1 MIVANWKM
9 NGSKASIDGWINTV
23 SKSIKP
29 NPEVPC
35 VFCPPSLYIDFSRKL
50 IDSILEII
58 VEDLNKNNKVKISG
72 FGTFKIINKKS
83 REGRNPKSKELFLIK
98 PRKVVSFYPS
108 KEVRKKINEKP

>member
-1 MIVANWKM
+1 MKRQN
-9 NGSKASIDGWINTV
+9 INKKNV
-23 SKSIKP
+23 LKEIYSDLGIP
-29 NPEVPC
+29 
-35 VFCPPSLYIDFSRKL
+35 IAFSRKL

>member
-1 MIVANWKM
+1 MKRQN
-9 NGSKASIDGWINTV
+9 INKKNV
-23 SKSIKP
+23 LKEIYSDLGIPIS
-29 NPEVPC
+29 
-35 VFCPPSLYIDFSRKL
+35 FSGKL

>member
-1 MIVANWKM
+1 MKRQN
-9 NGSKASIDGWINTV
+9 INKKNV
-23 SKSIKP
+23 LKEIYLDLGIP
-29 NPEVPC
+29 
-35 VFCPPSLYIDFSRKL
+35 IAFSRKL

-108 KEVRKKINEKP
+108 KEVRK

>member
-1 MIVANWKM
+1 MKRQN
-9 NGSKASIDGWINTV
+9 INKKNV
-23 SKSIKP
+23 LKEIYLDLGIP
-29 NPEVPC
+29 
-35 VFCPPSLYIDFSRKL
+35 IAFSRKL